1 MPIGNLISQIFAN
14 FFLTELDWLFERK
27 LKIKH
32 HGRYVDDFYIV
43 SRNKRK
49 ILRAMPVIRNY
60 LSTIGITLHPHKFYL
75 QEYRH
80 GVRFT
85 GTVIKTDRLYIVN
98 RTIEGLKRA
107 VHLTAKS
114 AAVAELE
121 HNVTS
126 LNSYLGF
133 LCHRDTYNIRR
144 RIFGQLPI
152 EFHEKCSIRP
162 DLNAVAIRKRYSR
175 DEYRKQMLR
184 SKSYDDVLPLRLAS
198 FDDDEEN
205 GIYYNRQVI
214 GNIRRKR
221 RTNGS
226 MAQPATILQ

>member
-1 MPIGNLISQIFAN
+1 MQDGKCYPGGILKVDSFINHQMDPNLMM
-14 FFLTELDWLFERK
+14 ELSKEF
-27 LKIKH
+27 
-32 HGRYVDDFYIV
+32 V
-43 SRNKRK
+43 S
-49 ILRAMPVIRNY
+49 
-60 LSTIGITLHPHKFYL
+60 
-75 QEYRH
+75 
-80 GVRFT
+80 
-85 GTVIKTDRLYIVN
+85 
-98 RTIEGLKRA
+98 
-107 VHLTAKS
+107 
-114 AAVAELE
+114 
-121 HNVTS
+121 
-126 LNSYLGF
+126 
-133 LCHRDTYNIRR
+133 
-144 RIFGQLPI
+144 IFGHLPI

-184 SKSYDDVLPLRLAS
+184 SKSYDDILPLRLAS

>member
-1 MPIGNLISQIFAN
+1 M
-14 FFLTELDWLFERK
+14 
-27 LKIKH
+27 
-32 HGRYVDDFYIV
+32 
-43 SRNKRK
+43 
-49 ILRAMPVIRNY
+49 
-60 LSTIGITLHPHKFYL
+60 
-75 QEYRH
+75 
-80 GVRFT
+80 
-85 GTVIKTDRLYIVN
+85 
-98 RTIEGLKRA
+98 
-107 VHLTAKS
+107 HLTAKS